1 MATPAPS
8 SGGTIAPCAF
18 TLDVQWILDAIE
30 RVQSMVR
37 RIRDFCNTALDH
49 AERILRKLSGIL
61 SWFCWMPAGR
71 FAKTV
76 VDNACRVIRGA
87 VNSIATIYDRIY
99 EAMKGVLAPWQVRS
113 AGRQIRDDLAPK
125 CEQFASLVNQNN
137 LASVTSWTGAAAD
150 LFGSSMDRQ
159 SDAATNVAEDARE
172 FGESVESIGADGI
185 VTTVTFIS
193 SLVIALAG
201 LASAIIG
208 MIGVPIGTVAGAAA
222 AIGLVGAIISFI
234 MVFVSVMMS
243 INSQISSLQGAA
255 GRVSGG
261 QWPAARF

>member
-1 MATPAPS
+1 MAPLAPS
-8 SGGTIAPCAF
+8 SGGSIAPCAF

-30 RVQSMVR
+30 KVQSLVQR
-37 RIRDFCNTALDH
+37 VKDFCNDALDH

-76 VDNACRVIRGA
+76 VDHACRLIRGA
-87 VNSIATIYDRIY
+87 INTIATIYDKVY

-113 AGRQIRDDLAPK
+113 AGRAIRDDLAPK
-125 CEQFASLVNQNN
+125 CEEFASMVDQHKLS
-137 LASVTSWTGAAAD
+137 SVATWTGSAAD

-159 SDAATNVAEDARE
+159 SDAARSAAEDARE
-172 FGESVESIGADGI
+172 FGESVESIGAEG
-185 VTTVTFIS
+185 VTTTVTFIS

-201 LASAIIG
+201 LATAIIG
-208 MIGVPIGTVAGAAA
+208 MVGVPIGTAAGAAA

-234 MVFVSVMMS
+234 MVFVSTMMS
-243 INSQISSLQGAA
+243 INSQISSLDGAA
-255 GRVSGG
+255 GRVSEGA
-261 QWPAARF
+261 WPAARV